1 MERIETGI
9 ERRRQTSKSVITQ
22 TTATIHSHS
31 IQRRR
36 ISFEGTHDAIFEH
49 TYGFGP
55 LASSMAGFTNGRD
68 VAKEPNVVPI
78 LNENGD
84 FDFKIVL
91 DYNPFI
97 PDTNPLLNSVSVL
110 RFGQYF

>member
-1 MERIETGI
+1 MALDPWPH
-9 ERRRQTSKSVITQ
+9 RRQALRTGDLETS
-22 TTATIHSHS
+22 
-31 IQRRR
+31 
-36 ISFEGTHDAIFEH
+36 
-49 TYGFGP
+49 
-55 LASSMAGFTNGRD
+55 
-68 VAKEPNVVPI
+68 PNVMPI

-97 PDTNPLLNSVSVL
+97 PDTIPLLNSVSVL